1 MLTKI
6 LIAYAIFCVICF
18 LYLIATAI
26 TIAWDI
32 HRDNPNY
39 KPKSS
44 HIAAIASLFKM
55 LIISVLPLV
64 NICILFVCLFHYE
77 ELKERFEP
85 MS

>member
-26 TIAWDI
+26 TIAGDI
-32 HRDNPNY
+32 SRDYPDY

-44 HIAAIASLFKM
+44 HAEAIAGLFKM
-55 LIISVLPLV
+55 LVVSVFPLV
-64 NICILFVCLFHYE
+64 NIGVLYVCLFCYK
-77 ELKERFEP
+77 ELKERFIP
-85 MS
+85 KI